1 MSVKRPRAGE
11 RRRNLLTVGE
21 FYSRYA
27 EDLSLSIHS
36 SESGFERIIKEPTIN
51 RPGLALA
58 GFFTYFAF
66 RRIQV
71 IGNSESSYLN
81 SLRPDQRARHFSDLC
96 ARNIPCIVVSRGKAL
111 PSELLEIAEQQ
122 GITVLK
128 TEMISMKFINAAT
141 IRLEW
146 DFAPTTNEHACMVD
160 VQGIGVMV
168 RGESGAGKSECV
180 LGLIE
185 RGASLVA
192 DDIVRFRSVDG
203 RELVGTSLDLGR
215 FHMEVRGLGI
225 INVPALFGASAMR
238 VDKRLD
244 LVVTLKPVEKSGDIE
259 RVGVRKRTYEI
270 LGIRV
275 PHIVLPV
282 APGRDMAGLVEVAAL
297 DQKLKTFGHDS
308 AIEFDKKLLETMA
321 EKRKT

>member
-1 MSVKRPRAGE
+1 MSTKKGNKRKQ
-11 RRRNLLTVGE
+11 RNNLSVGE
-21 FYSRYA
+21 FFDRYGG
-27 EDLSLSIHS
+27 ELGLSLHGSDV
-36 SESGFERIIKEPTIN
+36 GFNRLIKEPTIN

-81 SLRPDQRARHFSDLC
+81 NLRIEERVVHFKDLC
-96 ARNIPCIVVSRGKAL
+96 NRNIPCIIVSRGKKL
-111 PSELLEIAEQQ
+111 PDELIAIAEES
-122 GITVLK
+122 GISVFNTN
-128 TEMISMKFINAAT
+128 MISMKFINAAT

-146 DFAPTTNEHACMVD
+146 NFAPVTSEHGCMVD

-168 RGESGAGKSECV
+168 RGSSGAGKSECV

-192 DDIVRFRSVDG
+192 DDITRFRAIEG
-203 RELVGTSLDLGR
+203 RELIGSAPTAGR
-215 FHMEVRGLGI
+215 YHMEVRGLGI
-225 INVPALFGASAMR
+225 INVPALFGVAAMR
-238 VDKRLD
+238 VEKRLD
-244 LVVTLKPVEKSGDIE
+244 LIVTLKPVEEAHDIE
-259 RVGVRKRTYEI
+259 RVGIRKKTYDI
-270 LGIRV
+270 LGIKV
-275 PHIVLPV
+275 PHVELPV

-308 AIEFDKKLLETMA
+308 AVEFDKKLLKIMA
-321 EKRKT
+321 ERRLS

>member
-1 MSVKRPRAGE
+1 MSTKRVSKNRQREA
-11 RRRNLLTVGE
+11 LSVGE
-21 FYSRYA
+21 FLERYG
-27 EDLSLSIHS
+27 EELSLSLHGSDI
-36 SESGFERIIKEPTIN
+36 GFGRLIKEPTIN

-81 SLRPDQRARHFSDLC
+81 SLSLEHRMKHFENLC
-96 ARNIPCIVVSRGKAL
+96 SRNIPCIVVSRGKAL
-111 PSELLEIAEQQ
+111 ADELIAIAEAN
-122 GITVLK
+122 GISVFK
-128 TEMISMKFINAAT
+128 TNMISMKFINAAT

-146 DFAPTTNEHACMVD
+146 NFAPVTSEHGCMVD

-168 RGESGAGKSECV
+168 RGDSGAGKSECV
-180 LGLIE
+180 LGLID

-192 DDIVRFRSVDG
+192 DDITRFRAIEG
-203 RELVGTSLDLGR
+203 RELIGSAPIAGR
-215 FHMEVRGLGI
+215 YHMEVRGLGI
-225 INVPALFGASAMR
+225 INVPAIFGAASMR
-238 VDKRLD
+238 VEKRLD
-244 LVVTLKPVEKSGDIE
+244 LVVTLKPVEQAGNIE
-259 RVGVRKRTYEI
+259 RVGIRKQTYEI

-275 PHIVLPV
+275 PHVKLPV

-308 AIEFDKKLLETMA
+308 AVEFDKKLLKIMA
-321 EKRKT
+321 ERRLS